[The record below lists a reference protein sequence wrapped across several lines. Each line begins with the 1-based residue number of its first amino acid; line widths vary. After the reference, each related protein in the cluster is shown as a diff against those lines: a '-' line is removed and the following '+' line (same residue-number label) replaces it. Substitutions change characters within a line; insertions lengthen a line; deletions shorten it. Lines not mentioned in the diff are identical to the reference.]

1 MKSKLIASGLFLF
14 TALSQATGIPVPEFK
29 GDIKLACEAVLCLS
43 SGTHPSECA
52 PALSRYFG
60 INKKFWSDTVNARK
74 NFLQLC
80 PTSSNAGMPELV
92 NAIANGAGRCDAA
105 YLNKFLYEEKEVQ
118 ECSGGKDPDCW
129 RETYYRIKNELPNYC
144 RAYVNHE
151 WTDLNSTLRY
161 EGSPE
166 WIKKDSVAGWNNS
179 GGRWVD

>member
-1 MKSKLIASGLFLF
+1 MKSKIAALIFSLLPMMSNADAPLF
-14 TALSQATGIPVPEFK
+14 T
-29 GDIKLACEAVLCLS
+29 GDVKLACEAVLCLS
-43 SGTHPSECA
+43 SGTRPSECA

-80 PTSSNAGMPELV
+80 PASSDAGMPELV

-105 YLNKFLYEEKEVQ
+105 YLNKFLYETKRQ
-118 ECSGGKDPDCW
+118 ERCSGSGKDPSCW
-129 RETYYRIKNELPNYC
+129 YETYYRIKNELPSYC
-144 RAYVNHE
+144 RAYINHE

-161 EGSPE
+161 EGTPE
-166 WIKKDSVAGWNNS
+166 WIKEDSVAGWNNS